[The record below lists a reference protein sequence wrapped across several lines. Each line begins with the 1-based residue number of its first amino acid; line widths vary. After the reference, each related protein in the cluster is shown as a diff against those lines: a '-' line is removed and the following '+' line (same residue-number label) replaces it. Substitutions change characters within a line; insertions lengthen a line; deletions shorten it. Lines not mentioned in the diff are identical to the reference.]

1 MQADQPVVSLPL
13 AIAFDPRVVQ
23 LADVSEGGFLRQNGG
38 ETSFTYRVDPG
49 GQVLITGTRS
59 GAGGATLQD
68 VVATLNFRA
77 VAPGEA
83 KIELLTIAPVGSG
96 GSAIKAKLPPAH
108 PLTVVQ

>member
-1 MQADQPVVSLPL
+1 
-13 AIAFDPRVVQ
+13 
-23 LADVSEGGFLRQNGG
+23 
-38 ETSFTYRVDPG
+38 
-49 GQVLITGTRS
+49 VLITGTRS

-77 VAPGEA
+77 VAPGDA
-83 KIELLTIAPVGSG
+83 KIELITIAPVGSG